1 MEANGIRL
9 GGMIRGGFL
18 SADERQA
25 LTGLAR
31 DGLAEHRV
39 ARRANAIVLLDQGR
53 SCEDIAAFLLLDD
66 DTVRNWYR
74 AYERGGVDGL
84 KTFDHKGSSSHLSLE
99 QERALSDWVDA
110 HHPRCTRKIGAWL
123 KQTFGVGY
131 SHAGLIA
138 LMHRLGFEYR
148 KPKTMPRGLDDA
160 KQRAHIHRYEK
171 LRNTMGLDEAVFFL
185 DAAHPTHQV
194 RPAGC
199 WARKDVALAVEQTT
213 GRDRLNIHGAI
224 DLETG
229 QTHILDV
236 ETVNG
241 LSLIKL
247 LSEILRTHA
256 AMRLIHV
263 FLDNAK
269 YHKSDIVKEWLA
281 KAGRKVVLHFL
292 PPYCPHLAPIERLW
306 GVMHENITHNRDYK
320 TFREFRREVLKFLRQ
335 TVPKNWKRY
344 CDRITDNF
352 RVIHRDDFRVI
363 A

>member
-1 MEANGIRL
+1 MGFVW
-9 GGMIRGGFL
+9 GMIRGGFL
-18 SADERQA
+18 SADERRT
-25 LTGLAR
+25 LTRLAR

-66 DTVRNWYR
+66 DTVRSWYR
-74 AYERGGVDGL
+74 SYEQGGVDGL

-99 QERALSDWVDA
+99 HERALSEWVDD
-110 HHPRCTRKIGAWL
+110 HHPHSTREIGSYVRRS
-123 KQTFGVGY
+123 FGVSY

-148 KPKTMPRGLDDA
+148 KPKAMPRGLDDA
-160 KQRAHIHRYEK
+160 KQRAFIHGYEK
-171 LRNTMGLDEAVFFL
+171 LRNSMGLDEAVFFL
-185 DAAHPTHQV
+185 DACHPTHEV
-194 RPAGC
+194 RPTGC

-213 GRDRLNIHGAI
+213 GRNRLNIHGAI

-229 QTHILDV
+229 QTHILTAEKID
-236 ETVNG
+236 G

-247 LSEILRTHA
+247 LSEILRTHT

-269 YHKSDIVKEWLA
+269 YHKADIVKEWLA
-281 KAGRKVVLHFL
+281 KEGRKIVLHFL

-306 GVMHENITHNRDYK
+306 GVMHQNITHNRDHK
-320 TFREFRREVLKFLRQ
+320 TFPVFRREVLKFLRH
-335 TVPKNWKRY
+335 TVPKNWKRFR
-344 CDRITDNF
+344 DRITDNF
-352 RVIHRDDFRVI
+352 RVLHRDDFQVI
-363 A
+363 I

>member
-1 MEANGIRL
+1 
-9 GGMIRGGFL
+9 MIRGGFL
-18 SADERQA
+18 SADERRA
-25 LTGLAR
+25 LNGLAR
-31 DGLAEHRV
+31 DGRAEHRV

-74 AYERGGVDGL
+74 AYEQGGVDGL
-84 KTFDHKGSSSHLSLE
+84 KAFDYKGSSSHLSLE
-99 QERALSDWVDA
+99 QERALSEWVDD
-110 HHPRCTRKIGAWL
+110 HHPHSIREIGAFL
-123 KQTFGVGY
+123 KLNFGVSY
-131 SHAGLIA
+131 SRSGRIA
-138 LMHRLGFEYR
+138 LLHRLGFEYR
-148 KPKTMPRGLDDA
+148 KPKAMPRGLDDA
-160 KQRAHIHRYEK
+160 KQQAYIRAYGN
-171 LRNTMGLDEAVFFL
+171 LLNTMGLDEAVLFL

-213 GRDRLNIHGAI
+213 GRNRLNIHGAI
-224 DLETG
+224 NLETG
-229 QTHILDV
+229 QTHILTADKI
-236 ETVNG
+236 NG

-247 LSEILRTHA
+247 LSEIERTHT

-269 YHKSDIVKEWLA
+269 YHKADIVKEWLA
-281 KAGRKVVLHFL
+281 KAGRKIVLHFL
-292 PPYCPHLAPIERLW
+292 PPYCPHLDPIERLW

-320 TFREFRREVLKFLRQ
+320 TFREFRREILKFLRQ
-335 TVPKNWKRY
+335 TVPKNWKRF

-352 RVIHRDDFRVI
+352 RVIHRADFRVI